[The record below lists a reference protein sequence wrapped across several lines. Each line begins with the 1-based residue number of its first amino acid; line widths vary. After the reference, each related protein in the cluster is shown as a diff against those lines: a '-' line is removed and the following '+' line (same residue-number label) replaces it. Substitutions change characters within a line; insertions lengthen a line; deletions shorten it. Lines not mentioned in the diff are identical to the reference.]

1 MIVALVGTGGIAI
14 LFTIIIC
21 IIGLVMGSSFG
32 IFMATE
38 DIGTGYTLNT
48 VIKETN
54 EEYLA
59 EIEKIQTGVTH
70 DDFELSNETPN

>member
-1 MIVALVGTGGIAI
+1 
-14 LFTIIIC
+14 
-21 IIGLVMGSSFG
+21 MGSSFG